1 MYMSIISKYIS
12 KNFLTMFVGILFV
25 LVFVIFMVQFS
36 RIFSYAMQYGAN
48 IFWVMGMTVYL
59 LPDILVLGFPI
70 SFQIALLMTLTNLS
84 KTGEILAL
92 RAAGL
97 SFKEIT
103 KPIFYI
109 AVFITLLMIFL
120 NGFLSPI
127 ALRNLE
133 DQKDEISSNISKISL
148 EPRTFVDL
156 GDWELYAEEAD
167 AKRRNFT
174 QIYLTRKNDDSA
186 LNTKINAYKGKIITE
201 NSGIKIFLTKGQMQR
216 LEEQEE
222 NKIITAE
229 FDKLDIFISLAPK
242 NTKRQLKPLEQTT
255 PQILEA
261 IYKNNIKEDFNEYQS
276 QPGTRLSWAFAPLIF
291 FFLTCPVAFI
301 KGKSANRAAAMACSI
316 LFIAGYFG
324 LLTVLRDMSEK
335 LTNIPAALLLP
346 LATPIVGFIIGKILW
361 DKRLKH

>member
-1 MYMSIISKYIS
+1 
-12 KNFLTMFVGILFV
+12 MFIGILFV

-59 LPDILVLGFPI
+59 LPDILVLGLPI

-103 KPIFYI
+103 RPIFYI
-109 AVFITLLMIFL
+109 AIFITLLMISL
-120 NGFLSPI
+120 NGFFSPI

-133 DQKDEISSNISKISL
+133 QQKEEISSKISKVSL
-148 EPRTFVDL
+148 EPRTFVNL
-156 GDWELYAEEAD
+156 GDWELYTEEAD

-174 QIYLTRKNDDSA
+174 HIHLTRKNDNTA
-186 LNTKINAYKGKIITE
+186 LNTKINAAEGKIVTE
-201 NSGIKIFLTKGQMQR
+201 SSGIKILLTKGQMQR
-216 LEEQEE
+216 LEEEDE
-222 NKIITAE
+222 NNKIITAE
-229 FDKLDIFISLAPK
+229 FDKLNIFIPLTQK
-242 NTKRQLKPLEQTT
+242 NENKELKPLEQTT
-255 PQILEA
+255 PQLLTA
-261 IYKNNIKEDFNEYQS
+261 IYSGKVKKENMGEYQS
-276 QPGTRLSWAFAPLIF
+276 QPGMRLAWALAPLIF
-291 FFLTCPVAFI
+291 FFLTCPVSFVI
-301 KGKSANRAAAMACSI
+301 GKNTHKAGAMAWSLI
-316 LFIAGYFG
+316 FIAGYFG

-335 LTNIPAALLLP
+335 LTVLHAALLLP
-346 LATPIVGFIIGKILW
+346 LAVPLLGYIAGKILW

>member
-1 MYMSIISKYIS
+1 MSIISKYIS

-48 IFWVMGMTVYL
+48 IFWVMGMTIYL
-59 LPDILVLGFPI
+59 LPDILVLSLPI

-109 AVFITLLMIFL
+109 SIFLTILMISL
-120 NGFLSPI
+120 NGFFSPI

-133 DQKDEISSNISKISL
+133 KQKEEISSKISKISL
-148 EPRTFVDL
+148 EPRTFINL
-156 GDWELYAEEAD
+156 GDWELYAEDAD

-174 QIYLTRKNDDSA
+174 HIHLTRKNDDTA
-186 LNTKINAYKGKIITE
+186 LNTKINASQGKVVTE
-201 NSGIKIFLTKGQMQR
+201 DNTIKIFLTKGQMQR
-216 LEEQEE
+216 LEEEE
-222 NKIITAE
+222 HNKIITAE
-229 FDKLDIFISLAPK
+229 FDKLNIYI
-242 NTKRQLKPLEQTT
+242 PLSQKSENKELRPIEQTSLQLLT
-255 PQILEA
+255 ALYNGTADKE
-261 IYKNNIKEDFNEYQS
+261 NIGEYQS
-276 QPGTRLSWAFAPLIF
+276 QPGMRLAWALAPLIF
-291 FFLTCPVAFI
+291 FFLTCPVSFI
-301 KGKSANRAAAMACSI
+301 KGKNTNRAGAMVWS
-316 LFIAGYFG
+316 LVYIAGYFG
-324 LLTVLRDMSEK
+324 ILTVLRDTAEK
-335 LTNIPAALLLP
+335 LTVMQAALLLP
-346 LATPIVGFIIGKILW
+346 LSVPLLGYIIGKILW